1 MTNVNART
9 GRSPIKIR
17 PPDVVY
23 GVAPARP
30 TGTITRMEDEMSD
43 STTRLG
49 SDFQPHLMERRQLL
63 QTLGLGAA
71 ALAANVFPARLAA
84 QVKGGKSFPVTTM
97 NHLSYQCGPDY
108 VKVRDWYVDLLGGR
122 VAWDNGKQCEVQ
134 FGDANKPE
142 GLYIR
147 SAAAGGKPTIGH
159 FAFGIPNITTHIA
172 AMKVEM
178 ERWGLKNIRPDGE
191 HGWISDDPA
200 GYMLNTWVP
209 EKDPAMFPGAA
220 SPCKVASSKEC
231 KDAFEAGLKNLSKMP
246 KPSGKGF
253 TARYYTNIVLNVPT
267 DMLAKERDFYRDL
280 LGMRVVND
288 NPKRTILRFG
298 GDTLVLAGTLKPGEE
313 PYCNRYGFEIDKFDS
328 AKVEAEL
335 KRRGMNPKPNTKL
348 AWTVN
353 DPDGMII
360 DIAGAGFADEL
371 AKTS

>member
-1 MTNVNART
+1 
-9 GRSPIKIR
+9 
-17 PPDVVY
+17 
-23 GVAPARP
+23 
-30 TGTITRMEDEMSD
+30 MEDEMSD
-43 STTRLG
+43 STMRRWSDSEPRL
-49 SDFQPHLMERRQLL
+49 LERRQLL
-63 QTLGLGAA
+63 QALGFGAA
-71 ALAANVFPARLAA
+71 ALATNVFPARLTA

-108 VKVRDWYVDLLGGR
+108 VKVRDWYVDLFGGR

-134 FGDANKPE
+134 FGDPNKPE

-147 SAAAGGKPTIGH
+147 SATGGGKPTIGH
-159 FAFGIPNITTHIA
+159 FAFGIPNITAHLA
-172 AMKVEM
+172 DMKVEM

-209 EKDPAMFPGAA
+209 EKDKAMFPGAA
-220 SPCKVASSKEC
+220 SPCKVADSKEC
-231 KDAFEAGLKNLSKMP
+231 RDAYEVGLKNLAKMP

-253 TARYYTNIVLNVPT
+253 TARYFTNIVLNVPT
-267 DMLAKERDFYRDL
+267 DMVAKERDFYRDL
-280 LGMRVVND
+280 LGMKVLGENAKRV
-288 NPKRTILRFG
+288 ILRFG

-313 PYCNRYGFEIDKFDS
+313 PYCNHFGLQIDNFDS

-335 KRRGMNPKPNTKL
+335 KRRGLNPKPNTKL

-353 DPDGMII
+353 DPDGLIV
-360 DIAGAGFADEL
+360 DVAGAGFAEEL